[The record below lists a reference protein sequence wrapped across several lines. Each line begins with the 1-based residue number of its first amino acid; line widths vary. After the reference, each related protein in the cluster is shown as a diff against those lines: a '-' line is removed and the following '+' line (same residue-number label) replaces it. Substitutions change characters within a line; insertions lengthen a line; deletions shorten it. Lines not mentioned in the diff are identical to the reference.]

1 MRKKVFLISAF
12 AAAVLIFAA
21 ISPSIT
27 SKDIEN
33 ISKQQMINVEV
44 NRYFGGKPEIIDN
57 EMTLEEA
64 EYLEEILTSLH
75 YAIENNDEQAIK
87 LYEKQL
93 NDMKLFGDN
102 YQEFHSNNNY
112 DKLVNKYKPDNL
124 LRLVKNS
131 NGDDLSNLFCF
142 VNAIGKGM
150 LVSSIGLAAWLAFS
164 RLLRNASS
172 AIEALIIILVFL
184 PLALT
189 VIVLTSLIPFRIL
202 MPKGAIIM
210 DEGSIF
216 SIGLGGI
223 KNLKVTE
230 NTVANISWFT
240 GLSISIPGN
249 NETGRDPFCFI
260 SGFAAQITESEL

>member
-1 MRKKVFLISAF
+1 MRRKVFLISVL

-21 ISPSIT
+21 ISPSII

-33 ISKQQMINVEV
+33 ISKQETINVEV
-44 NRYFGGKPEIIDN
+44 NRYFGGVPETIDN

-64 EYLEEILTSLH
+64 EKLKEILTKLH
-75 YAIENNDEQAIK
+75 SAIENNDEEAIK
-87 LYEKQL
+87 IYEKQL
-93 NDMKLFGDN
+93 NDMKLFGNN
-102 YQEFHSNNNY
+102 YQEFHSNNNF
-112 DKLVNKYKPDNL
+112 DKLINKYIPDNL
-124 LRLVKNS
+124 LNLVKNY

-142 VNAIGKGM
+142 INAIGKGM
-150 LVSSIGLAAWLAFS
+150 LVSSIGLAVWLAFS

-172 AIEALIIILVFL
+172 FIEAFIIIIIFL

-210 DEGSIF
+210 DEGLIF
-216 SIGLGGI
+216 SIGLRGI
-223 KNLKVTE
+223 KNLKVTQ

-249 NETGRDPFCFI
+249 NETGREPFCFI
-260 SGFAAQITESEL
+260 SGFAAEISPSEL